1 MKKYEI
7 DLEDSGKRI
16 DSYLMNNT
24 DFSRSKIQKM
34 LEEGYIKVN
43 NNIIKCSYKIKE
55 NDLITVEEMP
65 TKPMDIIPEDM
76 NLDIVYEDDDVIVV
90 NKPSGMV
97 VHPGSGNKSGTM
109 VNGLVYHSQLSNL
122 NGDFRPGI
130 VHRIDKD
137 TSGLL
142 MVAKNN
148 KAHLFLAKQLEEH
161 SSTRKYIALVWGV
174 INEDSGTIDA
184 PIGRD
189 AHNPEKMC
197 IKAGGKEAVTNFKV
211 LERYNNA
218 TLVEC
223 QLETGRTHQI
233 RVHFDYIK
241 HPLVNDPVYGNKK
254 LIDDTGQCLHAKT
267 LGFVHPTTHK
277 YMEFDSKLPEKMLRI
292 ISLFKNEDMI

>member
-1 MKKYEI
+1 MKIVIQEEKGRL
-7 DLEDSGKRI
+7 DQVLEQKTND
-16 DSYLMNNT
+16 T
-24 DFSRSKIQKM
+24 RSHIQA
-34 LEEGYIKVN
+34 L
-43 NNIIKCSYKIKE
+43 IKE
-55 NDLITVEEMP
+55 GNVLVNGNKEKRSYQVKMGDVIDFTEHYEE
-65 TKPMDIIPEDM
+65 TKAEPEKMD
-76 NLDIVYEDDDVIVV
+76 LDIVYEDNDVIVI

-109 VNGLVYHSQLSNL
+109 VNGLAYHSKLSNI

-148 KAHLFLAKQLEEH
+148 DAHLYLAKQLEEH
-161 SSTRKYIALVWGV
+161 SSTREYIALVWGV

-184 PIGRD
+184 PIARD
-189 AHNPEKMC
+189 THNPEKMC
-197 IKAGGKEAVTNFKV
+197 VKAGGKEAVTNFKV
-211 LERYNNA
+211 LERYKDA

-241 HPLVNDPVYGNKK
+241 HPLVNDPVYGNRK
-254 LIDDTGQCLHAKT
+254 LIDNTGQCLHAKT

-277 YMEFDSKLPEKMLRI
+277 YMEFDSVLPEKMTRI
-292 ISLFKNEDMI
+292 IDLFKNEDMI

>member
-1 MKKYEI
+1 MKIVIEDEKGRL
-7 DLEDSGKRI
+7 DQVLESKTDDTRNHIQTLIKDEDVLVNGKVEKR
-16 DSYLMNNT
+16 SYQV
-24 DFSRSKIQKM
+24 KH
-34 LEEGYIKVN
+34 G
-43 NNIIKCSYKIKE
+43 
-55 NDLITVEEMP
+55 
-65 TKPMDIIPEDM
+65 DIIDFTEVYEDTKAEPEKMD
-76 NLDIVYEDDDVIVV
+76 LDIVYEDDDVIVI

-97 VHPGSGNKSGTM
+97 VHPGSGNKTGTL
-109 VNGLVYHSQLSNL
+109 VNGLVYHSRLSNL

-148 KAHLFLAKQLEEH
+148 NAHLALAKQLEEH

-174 INEDSGTIDA
+174 INEDTGTIDA
-184 PIGRD
+184 PIARD
-189 AHNPEKMC
+189 PHNPEKMC
-197 IKAGGKEAVTNFKV
+197 VKAGGKEAITNFKV

-241 HPLVNDPVYGNKK
+241 HPLVNDPVYGNRK
-254 LIDDTGQCLHAKT
+254 LIDETGQCLHAKT

-277 YMEFDSKLPEKMLRI
+277 YMEFDSELPEKMTRI
-292 ISLFKNEDMI
+292 IDLFKNGDMI